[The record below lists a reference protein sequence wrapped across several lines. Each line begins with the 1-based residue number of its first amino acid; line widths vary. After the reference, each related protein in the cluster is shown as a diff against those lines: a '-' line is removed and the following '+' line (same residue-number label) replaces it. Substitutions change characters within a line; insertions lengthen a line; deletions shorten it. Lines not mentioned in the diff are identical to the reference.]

1 MFTPPRLE
9 NSDMGPV
16 RTPLFCLVLCIALIP
31 GDPVTRIET
40 NGNLRVE
47 TPVVDRDQ
55 NRYRLDIREEAPA
68 PVVPSKKKKP
78 YFVRTWD
85 DAPSLRRLESFRADG
100 LLRWR
105 VDFDPTGFPARFVE
119 FEEGRPVRWVGLG
132 PEGHLLSDRR
142 LENGV
147 VLETQWRYAALESAS
162 SEGRAAGSWPVLMV
176 HARAGETIEMARYS
190 WQEGVSVREERLD
203 GKGSLV
209 EVLTRE
215 VAKNPQGRLVT
226 ETVRRPD
233 GRETAKT
240 VRTENA
246 AGRTIL
252 SRTSSGFVE
261 EFAWDPR
268 DLLSRQTLRDAVHG
282 HAVMGSAWSWQQAE
296 GEAPLF
302 SPPFRYVPVAWHES
316 HRVTPFPG
324 LRDRLVIR
332 HRDGTEHETQS
343 TFARANMARP
353 LQVRQ
358 SIGGQEQAR
367 MDFDPKG
374 RLACKTLLG
383 AAGRVRGRYEFLW
396 DDKSGVLTSLAYAAG
411 EGPVARKL
419 QFIYGRRR
427 PTATPS
433 VQALRPPDL
442 FFTWGQGLYELARL
456 RIGAEAGN
464 LDLQEQDMLETLSW
478 MERLGLERIV
488 EYDARGEA
496 WRMVRFVV
504 ERPRNAVRWALES
517 YARLGDDEARRAETP
532 SPHEKTR
539 DIYVQNR
546 DELEAGLSQ
555 RFAAFA
561 LSPSMAG
568 ETWEARAREF
578 HERTLEFWTDPAG
591 KKLTALRLHN
601 RHTEAVTATR
611 VVSGGRTV
619 TEKSPGV
626 LDEIWRDYT
635 ETLSELKPRPKA
647 KAAQA
652 APSGH

>member
-1 MFTPPRLE
+1 
-9 NSDMGPV
+9 MGPV
-16 RTPLFCLVLCIALIP
+16 RTPLFCLVLCIALLP
-31 GDPVTRIET
+31 GDPVTRVET
-40 NGNLRVE
+40 NWNLRVE
-47 TPVVDRDQ
+47 TPLVDRDQ
-55 NRYRLDIREEAPA
+55 NRYRLDIREEAPV
-68 PVVPSKKKKP
+68 PVTASKKKKP

-85 DAPSLRRLESFRADG
+85 DAPSLRRLESFRSDE

-105 VDFDPTGFPARFVE
+105 VDFDPTGFPARFIE
-119 FEEGRPVRWVGLG
+119 YEEGRPVRWVGLG
-132 PEGHLLSDRR
+132 SEGHLSSDRR

-147 VLETQWRYAALESAS
+147 VLETQWRYAALESGS
-162 SEGRAAGSWPVLMV
+162 SQGRAAGSWPVMMI

-190 WQEGVSVREERLD
+190 WQEGVAVREERLD
-203 GKGSLV
+203 GKGNLV
-209 EVLTRE
+209 TVLTRE
-215 VAKNPQGRLVT
+215 VVKNPAGRLVT

-233 GRETAKT
+233 GRETGKT

-252 SRTSSGFVE
+252 SRSSSGFVE

-268 DLLSRQTLRDAVHG
+268 DLVSRQTLRDAVHG
-282 HAVMGSAWSWQQAE
+282 HPVMESAWSWQQAE
-296 GEAPLF
+296 GEAALF
-302 SPPFRYVPVAWHES
+302 SPAFRFAPVAWHES
-316 HRVTPFPG
+316 RRVSPWPG

-332 HRDGTEHETQS
+332 HRDGTEHETKS
-343 TFARANMARP
+343 TFVRTNAARP
-353 LQVRQ
+353 LQVRH
-358 SIGGQEQAR
+358 SVNGQEQAR

-374 RLACKTLLG
+374 RLACKTLVG
-383 AAGRVRGRYEFLW
+383 AAGRVRGRYEFGW
-396 DDKSGVLTSLAYAAG
+396 DDKSGALTSLSYAAG
-411 EGPVARKL
+411 DGPAVRTL
-419 QFIYGRRR
+419 QFVYGRRK
-427 PTATPS
+427 TAAPPS

-442 FFTWGQGLYELARL
+442 FFTWGQGLYELAKL
-456 RIGAEAGN
+456 RIGAGAGN

-504 ERPRNAVRWALES
+504 ERPTHAVRWVFES
-517 YARLGDDEARRAETP
+517 YSRQGDDEARRAETR
-532 SPHEKTR
+532 SPREKGR
-539 DIYVQNR
+539 GVYAQNR
-546 DELEAGLSQ
+546 DELETELSA

-561 LSPSMAG
+561 LSPTMAG
-568 ETWEARAREF
+568 ETWDARSREF
-578 HERTLEFWTDPAG
+578 QERTLEFWTDLAG

-611 VVSGGRTV
+611 VVSGGRTS
-619 TEKSPGV
+619 TEKAPSA